1 MGIESI
7 SSRRN
12 QFILRL
18 RRLGTEP
25 FFRRE
30 EGEFLCDGMKLLKEA
45 VENGAEI
52 CSVLWKERPEN
63 VEGLNCPRQYTA
75 PAELFDYA
83 SPMKNSPGPIFTVA
97 MERDGKEGRLG
108 NALVLETIQDPGN
121 VGTVLRT
128 AKAMDIDAVIL
139 TGDCADIYSPK
150 AVRAS
155 MGAIFRQRVIYAE
168 RSELRQ
174 LAERNGLKL
183 YAAALSDKAEDLRR
197 LNLKQAMVCIGSE
210 GQGLSRELIE
220 LCDGEVIIPMAPG
233 SESLNAAV
241 AAAIIMWEM
250 QR

>member
-1 MGIESI
+1 MSIEALT
-7 SSRRN
+7 SRKN
-12 QFILRL
+12 QYILRL
-18 RRLGTEP
+18 RRLAGEAA
-25 FFRRE
+25 FRRE
-30 EGEFLCDGMKLLKEA
+30 EREYLCDGMKLLGEA
-45 VENGAEI
+45 LEKGAEI
-52 CSVLWKERPEN
+52 RSVLWKERAQG
-63 VEGLNCPRQYTA
+63 VEGLNCPWQYAA

-97 MERDGKEGRLG
+97 MEGERGEEKLGK
-108 NALVLETIQDPGN
+108 AIVLETIQDPGN

-128 AKAMDIDAVIL
+128 AKALDIDAVIL

-155 MGAIFRQRVIYAE
+155 MGAIFRQRVIYSGL
-168 RSELRQ
+168 RELRQ
-174 LAERNGLKL
+174 LADSNGLKL
-183 YAAALSDKAEDLRR
+183 YAAALSDKAEDIRGLSMKR
-197 LNLKQAMVCIGSE
+197 AAVCIGSE

>member
-1 MGIESI
+1 MSIEALT
-7 SSRRN
+7 SRKN
-12 QFILRL
+12 QYILRL
-18 RRLGTEP
+18 RRLAGEAA
-25 FFRRE
+25 FRRE
-30 EGEFLCDGMKLLKEA
+30 EGEYVCDGMKLLGEA
-45 VENGAEI
+45 LEKGAEI
-52 CSVLWKERPEN
+52 RSVLWKERAQG
-63 VEGLNCPRQYTA
+63 VEGLNCPWQYAA

-83 SPMKNSPGPIFTVA
+83 SPMKNSPGPVFTVA

-155 MGAIFRQRVIYAE
+155 MGAIFRQRVIYSGL
-168 RSELRQ
+168 RELRQ
-174 LAERNGLKL
+174 LADSNGLKL
-183 YAAALSDKAEDLRR
+183 YAAALSDKAEDIRGLSMKR
-197 LNLKQAMVCIGSE
+197 AAVCIGSE

-250 QR
+250 AR

>member
-1 MGIESI
+1 MSIEALT
-7 SSRRN
+7 SRKN
-12 QFILRL
+12 QYILRL
-18 RRLGTEP
+18 RRLAGEAA
-25 FFRRE
+25 FRRE
-30 EGEFLCDGMKLLKEA
+30 EGEYVCDGMKLLGEA
-45 VENGAEI
+45 LEKGAEI
-52 CSVLWKERPEN
+52 RSVLWKERAKG
-63 VEGLNCPRQYTA
+63 VEGLNCPRQYLA

-168 RSELRQ
+168 RDELRQ
-174 LAERNGLKL
+174 LADSNGLKL
-183 YAAALSDKAEDLRR
+183 YAAALSDKAEDIRR
-197 LNLKQAMVCIGSE
+197 LDLKGAMVCVGSE

-220 LCDGEVIIPMAPG
+220 LCDGKVIIPMAPG

-250 QR
+250 AR